1 MNWILTWEAAIGLV
15 AMIATIVLFWR
26 ARKYRMN
33 DKKDENM
40 ENKVRDITTTVDNHA
55 QRITVLETEFKNI
68 RADVDKL
75 KVDLTDRFNDL
86 KKENSDEHSHIND
99 LLMVMNEQVITL
111 VASVNAYKELIN
123 IAIKSKF
130 K

>member
-1 MNWILTWEAAIGLV
+1 MNWILTWEAAIGFV

-40 ENKVRDITTTVDNHA
+40 ENKVKDITTIVDNHA

-68 RADVDKL
+68 RTDVDKL

-86 KKENSDEHSHIND
+86 KKENSNEHSHIND
-99 LLMVMNEQVITL
+99 LLMVMNEQVIAL

-123 IAIKSKF
+123 LAMKGKF